1 VTNLPNTPGWQDEWA
16 FKLTNTFDHEIE
28 VIIEPEGDVLKLPSG
43 HSFEMR
49 FSPAFKPEVE
59 VEPDVVTVYGG
70 PWYRVVDGETELR
83 NTLGRELG

>member
-1 VTNLPNTPGWQDEWA
+1 VNNLPNTPGWQDEWA

-28 VIIEPEGDVLKLPSG
+28 VILEPEGDVLPLPAG
-43 HSFEMR
+43 HSFEIR
-49 FSPAFKPEVE
+49 FSPAFRPEVE
-59 VEPDVVTVYGG
+59 VEPNVVTVYGG